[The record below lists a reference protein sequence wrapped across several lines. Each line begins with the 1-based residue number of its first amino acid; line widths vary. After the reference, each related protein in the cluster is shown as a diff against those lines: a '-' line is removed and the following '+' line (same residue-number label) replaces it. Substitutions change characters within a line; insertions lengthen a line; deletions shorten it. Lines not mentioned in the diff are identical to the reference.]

1 MIKVEMITRIRN
13 DTQKSKISRSSQEI
27 VKIRRKLTS
36 FRASRMVP
44 KGLKL

>member
-27 VKIRRKLTS
+27 IKIRKLTS